1 MGVISFTRATTAT
14 VQDHE
19 GMIRYVKSGEAR
31 FQGARRVENGFT
43 FSQTLTNAIWAKQ
56 ELVATLSSETV
67 NGIPVYTLT
76 DTAVNNTHYIRY
88 NFSHIAGNR
97 YMMSAIVK
105 A

>member
-1 MGVISFTRATTAT
+1 
-14 VQDHE
+14 
-19 GMIRYVKSGEAR
+19 MIRYCLSGEAR
-31 FQGARRVENGFT
+31 FQGARRVENRFP
-43 FSQTLTNAIWAKQ
+43 FSQELTNASWQKQ
-56 ELVATLSSETV
+56 ELNVTLSSETV

-88 NFSHIAGNR
+88 NFSHIAGNK